1 MLLPFTD
8 ALTELDAIVNQLRS
22 ANLPLEEALAQFER
36 GIGLVQ
42 TCQTTLKQAN
52 GKLEY
57 LTASLD
63 TQPSE
68 D

>member
-1 MLLPFTD
+1 
-8 ALTELDAIVNQLRS
+8 
-22 ANLPLEEALAQFER
+22 
-36 GIGLVQ
+36 VQ